1 MESYPLSKAT
11 HCKPIIIPISRYPDK
26 SEYND
31 SLDAD
36 VKALCDVF
44 KQLHFA
50 EPDLSLRN
58 CDRERILSKTDGLLA
73 MCKY

>member
-1 MESYPLSKAT
+1 MESYTLSKAV
-11 HCKPIIIPISRYPDK
+11 HCKPIIIPISRFPDK

-36 VKALCDVF
+36 VKALCHVF
-44 KQLHFA
+44 KQLHYA

-58 CDRERILSKTDGLLA
+58 CKRETILSKTDGLVAL
-73 MCKY
+73 CKY